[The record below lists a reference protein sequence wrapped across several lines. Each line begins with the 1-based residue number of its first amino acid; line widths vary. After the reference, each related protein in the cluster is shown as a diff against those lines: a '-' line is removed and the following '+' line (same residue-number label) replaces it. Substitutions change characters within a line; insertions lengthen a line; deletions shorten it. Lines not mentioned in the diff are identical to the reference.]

1 MKLPGSRP
9 AWTRRDAAFLFVL
22 LLAAF
27 VRSIGLN
34 RGLWL
39 DEIANVG
46 VLTRPAIAALFNVE
60 ITTGRSPLFFALYR
74 PWLILAGDSA
84 VAARWPALLAG
95 VLGVALIW
103 RVGRAWAGPRAGS
116 AAALL
121 LALNPLH
128 IWYSQEASFYTLVR
142 ALALGVGDSYND
154 VMGAAPAHAPC
165 GAAVPELGTA
175 AAA

>member
-1 MKLPGSRP
+1 MKLPGSGP
-9 AWTRRDAAFLFVL
+9 AWMRRDAAFLFVL

-46 VLTRPAIAALFNVE
+46 VLTRPAIAALFNVG
-60 ITTGRSPLFFALYR
+60 ITTARSPLFFALYR
-74 PWLILAGDSA
+74 PWLVLAGDSA
-84 VAARWPALLAG
+84 VAARWPALLCG
-95 VLGVALIW
+95 VLSVALIW
-103 RVGRAWAGPRAGS
+103 RVARAWAGPRAGY

-128 IWYSQEASFYTLVR
+128 IWYSQEASFYTF
-142 ALALGVGDSYND
+142 VG
-154 VMGAAPAHAPC
+154 
-165 GAAVPELGTA
+165 
-175 AAA
+175 